1 MKKGFTLI
9 EILAVIGIL
18 GILMA
23 IAVPSILTISEK
35 MKIDMYCDKVEFV
48 EKGAQLWGQDNYD
61 QVFNSEGQS
70 TVVKV
75 SELVRT
81 NYLKKDDNADGVLDP
96 RDNSSL
102 MDRDVRIFIKNTRIY
117 ADYVFNFDEEELC
130 K

>member
-35 MKIDMYCDKVEFV
+35 MQVDMYCDKVEFV

-81 NYLKKDDNADGVLDP
+81 NYLKKDDDADGVLDP

-117 ADYVFNFDEEELC
+117 ADYVFNSDEEELC

>member
-35 MKIDMYCDKVEFV
+35 MQVDMYCDKVEFV

-117 ADYVFNFDEEELC
+117 ADYVFNSDEEELC

>member
-35 MKIDMYCDKVEFV
+35 MQVDMYCDKVEFV

-81 NYLKKDDNADGVLDP
+81 NYLKKDDDADGILDP

-117 ADYVFNFDEEELC
+117 ADYVFNSDEEELC